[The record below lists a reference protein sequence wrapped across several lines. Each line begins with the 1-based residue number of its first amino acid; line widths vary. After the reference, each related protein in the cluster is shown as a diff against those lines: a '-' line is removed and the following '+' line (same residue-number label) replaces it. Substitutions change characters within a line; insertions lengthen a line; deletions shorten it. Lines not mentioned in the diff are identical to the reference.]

1 MNVIFLRA
9 YATLPEFF
17 NAVFHTDAFPN
28 IPLNTYGFFVAMGF
42 MVAAIFA
49 SQELKRRGLL
59 GQISSVKTIEII
71 GEKPKFS
78 DLIWPFLTW
87 FFVGMKIIGALINEP
102 SLLTNGQNTVAYLF
116 STEGFPIYGFFLGA
130 IGAAYA
136 YYDKNKKALDKPYK
150 KEVDLK
156 PQDLIG
162 ELVFVAAIFGVVG
175 ASVFEIIQPNS
186 EMTLIE
192 LFSDPMNFLSGLTI
206 YGGLFFGI
214 IGVSLY
220 AWKRNIK
227 PFVLFDALAPTFIIA
242 MSIGRMGCHFSG
254 DGDWGIP
261 YKGDAHP
268 ITGLPY
274 DYSTTWLANLPEY
287 FWKNNYAHNVIN
299 EGEQIAGCVGN
310 YCHQLVP
317 GVLPTAIFEIIMF
330 FILFVIMWSLRK
342 RVTHIPGFMFMM
354 FFVVSGIERFPIE
367 MLRVTERYPSFFN
380 LTQAQIISVFMVII
394 GAAGMIY
401 LGMKAKKNLIPR
413 LDK

>member
-1 MNVIFLRA
+1 MNAIFLRA
-9 YATLPEFF
+9 YGTLPEFF
-17 NAVFHTDAFPN
+17 NSIFNTDIFPN

-42 MVAAIFA
+42 MVAAVFA
-49 SQELKRRGLL
+49 SKELKRRGEL
-59 GQISSVKTIEII
+59 GQIRQIPTFEMI
-71 GEKPKFS
+71 GEKPTWK
-78 DLIWPFLTW
+78 DLISPFLIW
-87 FFVGMKIIGALINEP
+87 FVIGMKVLGALIHN
-102 SLLTNGQNTVAYLF
+102 STLLTNGQKTVAYLF
-116 STEGFPIYGFFLGA
+116 SSEGFPIYGLILGS
-130 IGAAYA
+130 IAAGYT
-136 YYDKNKKALDKPYK
+136 YYSLNKKALKTPIK
-150 KEVDLK
+150 KDTVIE

-162 ELVFVAAIFGVVG
+162 EIVFVAAIFGVVG
-175 ASVFEIIQPNS
+175 ASVFELIQPNS
-186 EMTLIE
+186 TMTLIE

-206 YGGLFFGI
+206 YGGLTFGI
-214 IGVSLY
+214 IGVSIY
-220 AWKRNIK
+220 AWKRKLK
-227 PFVLFDALAPTFIIA
+227 PFILFDALAPTFIIA

-268 ITGLPY
+268 ISGLPY
-274 DYSTTWLANLPEY
+274 DYSTSWLGNLPEY

-354 FFVVSGIERFPIE
+354 LFVVSGIERFPIE

-380 LTQAQIISVFMVII
+380 LTQAQIISVCMVII

-401 LGMKAKKNLIPR
+401 LGMQAKKNAVPR

>member
-1 MNVIFLRA
+1 MNAFFLRA

-17 NAVFHTDAFPN
+17 NSTFNTDIFPN

-49 SQELKRRGLL
+49 SKELKRRGEL
-59 GQISSVKTIEII
+59 GQIHGIPSIEII
-71 GEKPKFS
+71 GQKPTFK
-78 DLIWPFLTW
+78 DLIFPFLIW
-87 FFVGMKIIGALINEP
+87 FFVGMKIAGALIHN
-102 SLLTNGQNTVAYLF
+102 SKLLTSGQKTVSYLF
-116 STEGFPIYGFFLGA
+116 STEGFPIYGVIVGA
-130 IGAAYA
+130 IAAAYT
-136 YYDKNKKALDKPYK
+136 YYKMNKEALKTPIKKNVTIEP
-150 KEVDLK
+150 E
-156 PQDLIG
+156 DLIG
-162 ELVFVAAIFGVVG
+162 EIVFVAAIFGVVG

-206 YGGLFFGI
+206 YGGLAFGI
-214 IGVSLY
+214 IGVSIY
-220 AWKRNIK
+220 AWRRKLK

-261 YKGDAHP
+261 YKGEAHP
-268 ITGLPY
+268 ISGLPY
-274 DYSTTWLANLPEY
+274 DYSTSWLGNLPEY

-299 EGEQIAGCVGN
+299 EGELIAGCVGD
-310 YCHQLVP
+310 YCHQLTP
-317 GVLPTAIFEIIMF
+317 GVLSTAIFEIIMF

-354 FFVVSGIERFPIE
+354 LFVVSGIERFPIE
-367 MLRVTERYPSFFN
+367 MIRVTERFPSFFN
-380 LTQAQIISVFMVII
+380 LTQAQIISICLVII
-394 GAAGMIY
+394 GSAGMVY

-413 LDK
+413 MDK